1 MSNVNIIVDTKL
13 QPNNNLCI
21 VQIKQNK
28 VLVTKEQIKGISPFD
43 VGTCRSVEQ

>member
-21 VQIKQNK
+21 VQIKQK
-28 VLVTKEQIKGISPFD
+28 DVLVTKEQIKRISALNF
-43 VGTCRSVEQ
+43 GTCRSVEK